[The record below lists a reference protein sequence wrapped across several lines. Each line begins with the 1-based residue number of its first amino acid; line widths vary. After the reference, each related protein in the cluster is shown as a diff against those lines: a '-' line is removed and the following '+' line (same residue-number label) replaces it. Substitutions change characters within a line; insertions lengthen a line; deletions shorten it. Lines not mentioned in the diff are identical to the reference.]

1 MRMPWPEL
9 ERRATEKQNKTK
21 QKKTLLDNNAE
32 AMYRSRPHIG
42 LLRHRRRRRKIIIR
56 RKYEEQEKQIINN
69 Y

>member
-1 MRMPWPEL
+1 VNEEAMARVGPQGH
-9 ERRATEKQNKTK
+9 RKTK
-21 QKKTLLDNNAE
+21 QNKTLLDNNAE